1 MKEALVQQ
9 FDKNVMRAWLL
20 KDDITKARDVV
31 EICIAELDKTQCDL
45 YRVQA
50 ALARTPGPADD
61 QLLATMWRYRETW
74 GDLLRTLPK
83 GWGELMEQSG
93 FLKDQPESWI
103 SLTVNL
109 GMFNTLTTSRTITAL
124 HIGYANYLLAQQRYA
139 DAWAVIESAPVK
151 TSSVQFVALNIQYEA
166 KRWADVLELG
176 QKLLNPKVYDE
187 YDSLVYD
194 ASDTPGSDTPTVKE
208 DTYIQAL
215 AFMMTGAAF
224 AHLGNFDAAEDR
236 LQIAERVR
244 GEKGTYMAIGAEASY
259 YQGLIA
265 RERGDETGA
274 EACWRHGQKN
284 GVTAKLEAALAD
296 KDHRLRLTT
305 EELISQREDYW
316 DVATEPD
323 LYERRAEQLA
333 AAQKVQL
340 ATASQLLDGQIGM
353 DSVKTQVRRLQHDV
367 SKTRDRIRRGKEAN
381 VKSYHLVF
389 GGPPGTGK
397 TTIARVVAEIY
408 YGLGIIKKP
417 KVVEVKRKDLVGQ
430 HLGETAIKTDALIDE
445 AMDGVLFIDEAY
457 ALIQKGLSGGD
468 AFGQEA
474 VDTLLARMENDR
486 DRLIVIIAGY
496 EKEIREFIDSNEG
509 LTSRFTKWIMFES
522 YTPEQLGQIAV
533 KMAEDRDTP
542 LSAEGM
548 DYIIKGSAMLAEYK
562 FNNAGR
568 SMLDVA
574 GNARFVRNVIEQA
587 DTYNSDRH
595 GESGVAFSELDETE
609 LYTLS
614 RSDVQQAFDE
624 ILDPIIGRSSSA
636 QSADAASEQVQ

>member
-31 EICIAELDKTQCDL
+31 KICIDELDNTQCDL

-50 ALARTPGPADD
+50 ALSTTPGPVDD
-61 QLLATMWRYRETW
+61 QLLTTMWRYRDTW
-74 GDLLRTLPK
+74 GDLLRALPRN
-83 GWGELMEQSG
+83 WGDLMEQIG
-93 FLKDQPESWI
+93 IPMDQPGAWI
-103 SLTVNL
+103 PLTVNL
-109 GMFNTLTTSRTITAL
+109 GIFSSRTTSRTTTVL
-124 HIGYANYLLAQQRYA
+124 YIGYANLLLSQQRYA
-139 DAWAVIESAPVK
+139 DAWAVIESCPVK
-151 TSSVQFVALNIQYEA
+151 TSAVQFVALNIQYEA
-166 KRWADVLELG
+166 KRWGDVLDLG

-187 YDSLVYD
+187 YDTLTSQ
-194 ASDTPGSDTPTVKE
+194 E

-236 LQIAERVR
+236 LQTAERVR
-244 GEKGTYMAIGAEASY
+244 SEKGTYMAIGAEASY

-265 RERGDETGA
+265 REKGDETGA

-284 GVTAKLEAALAD
+284 GVTDKLEIALTD
-296 KDHRLRLTT
+296 KSHRLRLTT
-305 EELISQREDYW
+305 EELIGQRGDYW
-316 DVATEPD
+316 DAGTEPN
-323 LYERRAEQLA
+323 LLERRAEQLA
-333 AAQKVQL
+333 ASQQIQL
-340 ATASQLLDGQIGM
+340 AESFELLNDQIGLDG
-353 DSVKTQVRRLQHDV
+353 VKTQVRRLRNDV
-367 SKTRDRIRRGKEAN
+367 AKTLDRIRRGMEVN

-389 GGPPGTGK
+389 AGPPGTGK
-397 TTIARVVAEIY
+397 TTIARVVAQIY
-408 YGLGIIKKP
+408 FGLGIIKKP
-417 KVVEVKRKDLVGQ
+417 RVVEVKRADLVGE
-430 HLGETAIKTDALIDE
+430 HLGETAIKTNRKIDE

-474 VDTLLARMENDR
+474 VDTLLARLENDR

-496 EKEIREFIDSNEG
+496 EKELREFIDSNEG
-509 LTSRFTKWIMFES
+509 LWSRFTKWIMFES
-522 YTPEQLGQIAV
+522 YTPEQLGEIAV
-533 KMAEDRDTP
+533 KMAGDLDTP
-542 LSAEGM
+542 LSVEGK
-548 DYIIKGSAMLAEYK
+548 DYIVQGSAMLAECK
-562 FNNAGR
+562 IDNTGR

-587 DTYNSDRH
+587 DTANSDRH
-595 GESGVAFSELDETE
+595 GESGVAFSELDKTE

-624 ILDPIIGRSSSA
+624 ILDPILGRPTNRSTTEATSG
-636 QSADAASEQVQ
+636 QVQ